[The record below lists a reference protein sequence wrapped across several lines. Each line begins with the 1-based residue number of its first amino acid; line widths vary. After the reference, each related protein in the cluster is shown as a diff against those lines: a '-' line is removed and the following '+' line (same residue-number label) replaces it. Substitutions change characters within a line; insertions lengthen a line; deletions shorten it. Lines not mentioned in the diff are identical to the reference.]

1 MSEKRAGKVVSVTD
15 IGSNFVRMG
24 VYQAGKGGVQR
35 LDYLEVPLRL
45 GHEVF
50 ATGRISVSTVRQ
62 LSSILRGYAQVMREY
77 GVTEYRAI
85 ATTAMREAKNRAY
98 VLDQLRIQNNLV
110 VEVLEDGEESSL
122 VYSALCRSPLL
133 REESLLSYVGTGSV
147 GLAVW
152 RQGAM
157 DLSCNLTIGF
167 LKLSEMLRGQEELTA
182 RFYRVLE
189 EYVEN
194 YFQRVALRLDG
205 QTFSRILLSGRQLD
219 SIAALCGGREEKGAL
234 VVERRQ
240 LEEMY
245 ALLKGMNA
253 STVARE
259 MQLSEEVADQIAP
272 MLAIYRRMLDI
283 TQAKKLVAPPVNLM
297 EILAAQLLLPA
308 EKTAFEQAQRA
319 GAVASSRRLALRE
332 GADAAHAERVR
343 SVSVLLFGKLKKL
356 HGINAKR
363 LVLLE
368 CAALLHELGHR
379 ANVKDEA
386 QAAYDLIKS
395 SYIYGLDDE
404 ETMLVAE
411 IARYGNPHRTPDAD
425 RPLPE
430 KQRLLV
436 DKLAAI
442 MGLADALDITR
453 KGRISDLKVRLEED
467 KLAVTAAARDDL
479 LLEKWAFQEG
489 GAFFEDAFGI
499 RPVLTHKSLL
509 L

>member
-152 RQGAM
+152 RQGAV

-272 MLAIYRRMLDI
+272 MLAIYRRMLVLHRRKAGGAAGQPDGNPG
-283 TQAKKLVAPPVNLM
+283 PPSCCFRRKR
-297 EILAAQLLLPA
+297 PP
-308 EKTAFEQAQRA
+308 
-319 GAVASSRRLALRE
+319 SSRRSGRGPWPPAAGWPCGRGRTPPCRE
-332 GADAAHAERVR
+332 GAQRQRPAVR
-343 SVSVLLFGKLKKL
+343 Q
-356 HGINAKR
+356 
-363 LVLLE
+363 
-368 CAALLHELGHR
+368 
-379 ANVKDEA
+379 A
-386 QAAYDLIKS
+386 QKAPRHQR
-395 SYIYGLDDE
+395 
-404 ETMLVAE
+404 ETAGPAGM
-411 IARYGNPHRTPDAD
+411 RG
-425 RPLPE
+425 
-430 KQRLLV
+430 
-436 DKLAAI
+436 
-442 MGLADALDITR
+442 
-453 KGRISDLKVRLEED
+453 
-467 KLAVTAAARDDL
+467 AAARTG
-479 LLEKWAFQEG
+479 APGQRQRRGAG
-489 GAFFEDAFGI
+489 G
-499 RPVLTHKSLL
+499 L
-509 L
+509 

>member
-62 LSSILRGYAQVMREY
+62 LSSILRGYAQVMKEY

-152 RQGAM
+152 RQGAV

-194 YFQRVALRLDG
+194 YFQRWPCGWMGRPFRAFCCPG
-205 QTFSRILLSGRQLD
+205 GSWIPSRPYAAAGRRR
-219 SIAALCGGREEKGAL
+219 GRWWW
-234 VVERRQ
+234 
-240 LEEMY
+240 
-245 ALLKGMNA
+245 NA
-253 STVARE
+253 
-259 MQLSEEVADQIAP
+259 
-272 MLAIYRRMLDI
+272 
-283 TQAKKLVAPPVNLM
+283 
-297 EILAAQLLLPA
+297 
-308 EKTAFEQAQRA
+308 
-319 GAVASSRRLALRE
+319 ASSRKCMPCSR
-332 GADAAHAERVR
+332 G
-343 SVSVLLFGKLKKL
+343 
-356 HGINAKR
+356 
-363 LVLLE
+363 
-368 CAALLHELGHR
+368 
-379 ANVKDEA
+379 
-386 QAAYDLIKS
+386 
-395 SYIYGLDDE
+395 
-404 ETMLVAE
+404 
-411 IARYGNPHRTPDAD
+411 
-425 RPLPE
+425 
-430 KQRLLV
+430 
-436 DKLAAI
+436 
-442 MGLADALDITR
+442 
-453 KGRISDLKVRLEED
+453 
-467 KLAVTAAARDDL
+467 
-479 LLEKWAFQEG
+479 
-489 GAFFEDAFGI
+489 
-499 RPVLTHKSLL
+499 
-509 L
+509 

>member
-62 LSSILRGYAQVMREY
+62 LSSILRGYAQVMKEY

-152 RQGAM
+152 RQGAV

-259 MQLSEEVADQIAP
+259 MQLSEV
-272 MLAIYRRMLDI
+272 
-283 TQAKKLVAPPVNLM
+283 VAPPVNLM

-308 EKTAFEQAQRA
+308 EKAAFEQAQRA

-343 SVSVLLFGKLKKL
+343 SVSVFLFGKLKKL

-430 KQRLLV
+430 NQRLLI

>member
-62 LSSILRGYAQVMREY
+62 LSSILRGYAQVMKEY

-319 GAVASSRRLALRE
+319 GAVASSRPAGGGGRRPCRAGAQRQRPAVRQAQKAPRHQRE
-332 GADAAHAERVR
+332 TAGPAGMR
-343 SVSVLLFGKLKKL
+343 G
-356 HGINAKR
+356 
-363 LVLLE
+363 
-368 CAALLHELGHR
+368 
-379 ANVKDEA
+379 
-386 QAAYDLIKS
+386 
-395 SYIYGLDDE
+395 
-404 ETMLVAE
+404 
-411 IARYGNPHRTPDAD
+411 
-425 RPLPE
+425 
-430 KQRLLV
+430 
-436 DKLAAI
+436 
-442 MGLADALDITR
+442 
-453 KGRISDLKVRLEED
+453 
-467 KLAVTAAARDDL
+467 AAA
-479 LLEKWAFQEG
+479 
-489 GAFFEDAFGI
+489 
-499 RPVLTHKSLL
+499 
-509 L
+509 